1 MSARIW
7 ITAIGLMS
15 GVVISAGA
23 RQTPPASG
31 QDPQR
36 PTFRAESDRVPVHV
50 AVRSNRKLVQ
60 GLGAADFEVY
70 DNGVRQPIAS
80 VTNEV
85 LPVDVTMLV
94 DISGSVVRSLD
105 RFRSDVKRMAGM
117 LDSDDRVRLITFESD
132 VQQIFPMQAPTK
144 HMPLEQIQTGNM
156 TSLIDALVYA
166 LARAPRPDRRHL
178 VFAFTD
184 GYDNASTMGYAV
196 LPALASR
203 TDAVVNIVLV
213 KVTGVPDSGAPAATE
228 ALAATAARTGGTL
241 YPPDEAALSVVDA
254 FKQTLDAF
262 RHSYVIYYSP
272 TNVPRPGWHEITVKV
287 TKPGTYDVSS
297 RQRYFGG

>member
-1 MSARIW
+1 VNLRVWFVAI
-7 ITAIGLMS
+7 AIGS
-15 GVVISAGA
+15 AAVIVASA
-23 RQTPPASG
+23 

-60 GLGAADFEVY
+60 GLGAPDFEVY
-70 DNGVRQPIAS
+70 DNGVRQTIAS

-105 RFRSDVKRMAGM
+105 RFRSDVKRMTGM
-117 LDSDDRVRLITFESD
+117 LDADDQVRLITFESD
-132 VQQIFPMQAPTK
+132 VQQIFPMQAPSK
-144 HMPLEQIQTGNM
+144 NMPLERIQTGNM
-156 TSLIDALVYA
+156 TSLIDALVYS

-178 VFAFTD
+178 IFAFTD
-184 GYDNASTMGYAV
+184 GYDNASTMGYSV
-196 LPALASR
+196 LPALANR

-213 KVTGVPDSGAPAATE
+213 KVTGVPDTGTPAAQD

-241 YPPDEAALSVVDA
+241 YPPEEAALSVVDA

-287 TKPGTYDVSS
+287 TKPGTYNVSS